1 METKAKILVA
11 FSATSINKKL
21 AMQALD
27 LAANDKADLI
37 ILSVRD
43 MNIAEKVARLTHD
56 LGFLGEKVVERLEV
70 DINADRE
77 EVISKRLARLEK
89 EAEKRGIAFE
99 TIRVKGPFVESV
111 VEVIQR
117 CHNVDT
123 ILIEKRAKIVDDLK
137 KNAPCEVIAVVE

>member
-11 FSATSINKKL
+11 FSATSIHKKL

-27 LAANDKADLI
+27 LAAKDKADLI

-56 LGFLGEKVVERLEV
+56 LGFLGEKVVERLEI

-77 EVISKRLARLEK
+77 EVISKRLAKLEK
-89 EAEKRGIAFE
+89 EAEKRGISFE
-99 TIRVKGPFVESV
+99 TIRVKGPFVETV

-117 CHNVDT
+117 YNVDT
-123 ILIEKRAKIVDDLK
+123 ILVEKRAKIVTDLK